1 MGQTGMIQHLVG
13 HPWWQTPISRRVLT
27 GVRALVAAAV
37 ILFLFRH
44 LERIGWHAIW
54 RALPVSPFFYIA
66 FIGGYILLPATE
78 VVIYGQLW
86 GRQLVKN
93 IGVFFR
99 KMVYNDVFDYSG
111 EAYLALWARRTL
123 GLSARDVLSTV
134 KDVNLLSGLA
144 SNLVTLLLV
153 GAFLATGQ
161 LQMLFRSSPHLHDY
175 LAISLLFGGAL
186 VALVILMRH
195 RLFHLGLQR
204 SLTVLALHLGRVV
217 GGQLLIIGQWVAALP
232 QAPASVWLLFLSANM
247 VLTRIPFLPN
257 RALMT
262 LGLGLALSKLV
273 PGIQMGIAGMVLATG
288 GLTLMV
294 SLGVFMVTSLAGS
307 RPQAVPHEA

>member
-1 MGQTGMIQHLVG
+1 MIQRLMR
-13 HPWWQTPISRRVLT
+13 HPWWHMPTARRLLT
-27 GVRALVAAAV
+27 VARLLVALAV
-37 ILFLFRH
+37 MFFLIRH
-44 LERIGWHAIW
+44 LEQIGWQNLW
-54 RALPVSPFFYIA
+54 RSLPSAPLFYIV
-66 FIGGYILLPATE
+66 FMCGYILLPTIE
-78 VVIYGQLW
+78 VVIYGLLW
-86 GRQLVKN
+86 QERLARH

-111 EAYLALWARRTL
+111 EAYLVLWARRTL
-123 GLSARDVLSTV
+123 GLSAKQVLSTV

-144 SNLVTLLLV
+144 SNIVTLLLV

-161 LQMLFRSSPHLHDY
+161 LQLLVRSSPRLHDY
-175 LAISLLFGGAL
+175 LALSLLLGVAL
-186 VALVILMRH
+186 VALVILMRR
-195 RLFHLGLQR
+195 RLFHLGTR
-204 SLTVLALHLGRVV
+204 FSFAVLGLHLCRVV

-262 LGLGLALSKLV
+262 LGLGLALSRLV

-288 GLTLMV
+288 GLTLLV
-294 SLGVFMVTSLAGS
+294 SLVIFVTTSLTGPPPRAL
-307 RPQAVPHEA
+307 PADA